1 MTRFNEDHGVFLD
14 EGMMGAQ
21 VRTLNPGTLGVHAV
35 LISEGPGKHEDLFS
49 TPVLVW
55 CGMNRSP
62 AGHRTKAV
70 PASPVW
76 NWSRYGD
83 VVIMSAELELAAWSV
98 EGTKLWT
105 TPVEP
110 PWSYE
115 MKDDVIELDIMGVK
129 SEFSLRGDPEDR

>member
-1 MTRFNEDHGVFLD
+1 M
-14 EGMMGAQ
+14 
-21 VRTLNPGTLGVHAV
+21 
-35 LISEGPGKHEDLFS
+35 
-49 TPVLVW
+49 
-55 CGMNRSP
+55 
-62 AGHRTKAV
+62 